1 MKIFFRNIHL
11 YLSLI
16 SGLIIAVVCL
26 TGGVLVFEKELEQ
39 AWHPERYFVEPASS
53 PRMPLKLLAGSV
65 VAYKPSA
72 KITGVKVYADP
83 SRTVEFS
90 LAGAPGG
97 DKDGKK
103 EGGRTEDKRAEGQV
117 APAAEGGAPRE
128 GAGRR
133 EGGAE
138 GKVEKGGKGGKG
150 GEGGPGGPKVFVN
163 PYTGAVTGEL
173 NYRETFFFTMM
184 ALHRGMVGGPIG
196 KLIVGVSTVMFLFII
211 ATGIVLWWPATRKA
225 VQQRLKVKWS
235 GGWKRV
241 NHDLHIVLGFYSAL
255 FLFVFAFTGLAWS
268 FEWFNKGIYAVTN
281 SPMQRPEPPVST
293 VPTAAEVTAAPA
305 PVLGTPVV
313 SGSSLT
319 PDAAL
324 QLVMRQVPE
333 AEFYALQLPK
343 DPTGSI
349 RVATLRRGASYE
361 NATDEQYLDQ
371 YSGEVLSQQTYEQ
384 RSLGQRVR
392 GMFKPVHTGAV
403 FGWPSKIIALVVCL
417 LGFTFPITGTIL
429 WLNRLRKANK
439 KQRKQEAA
447 VAAM

>member
-11 YLSLI
+11 YLSLV

-39 AWHPERYFVEPASS
+39 AWHPERYFVAPATS

-65 VAYKPSA
+65 VAYKPTA

-83 SRTVEFS
+83 ARTVEFS

-97 DKDGKK
+97 EKGDKK
-103 EGGRTEDKRAEGQV
+103 EGGRAGKGAEANV
-117 APAAEGGAPRE
+117 APAAEAGAPRE

-138 GKVEKGGKGGKG
+138 GKGEKGGKGGKG

-225 VQQRLKVKWS
+225 LQQRLKVKWS

-293 VPTAAEVTAAPA
+293 VPTATDVAAPQQPVQGPLVAGSA
-305 PVLGTPVV
+305 P
-313 SGSSLT
+313 LT

-324 QLVMRQVPE
+324 QLVVRQVPE
-333 AEFYALQLPK
+333 AESYALQLPK

-349 RVATLRRGASYE
+349 RVATLRRGAAYE
-361 NATDEQYLDQ
+361 NATDELYLDQ
-371 YSGEVLSQQTYEQ
+371 YSGKVLSQQTYEQ

-447 VAAM
+447 VAAL